1 MCEGFVVVFPRP
13 VKCMKVIYIC
23 LDSSLIICSHAENRY
38 CITLPFSNRIPVIL
52 IIKQNLL
59 GISRNLSLRMAFQE
73 CLACES
79 DTCNS
84 GGF

>member
-1 MCEGFVVVFPRP
+1 MQEIDTALHYHFQVE
-13 VKCMKVIYIC
+13 Y
-23 LDSSLIICSHAENRY
+23 LWL
-38 CITLPFSNRIPVIL
+38 RIPVIL